1 MTTLAVPRS
10 LRTSATS
17 ACHALVDATM
27 DHRVTCLKIQGYL
40 NSTTVYRLHS
50 SHRGETDMKRRYDLE
65 PFFHGAERVI
75 PAEKAP
81 PEPGQK
87 GLEFT

>member
-17 ACHALVDATM
+17 ACHALVDAKM

-40 NSTTVYRLHS
+40 IWRELAG
-50 SHRGETDMKRRYDLE
+50 RE
-65 PFFHGAERVI
+65 
-75 PAEKAP
+75 AP
-81 PEPGQK
+81 PEPGQQ
-87 GLEFT
+87 GLEFN

>member
-1 MTTLAVPRS
+1 
-10 LRTSATS
+10 
-17 ACHALVDATM
+17 
-27 DHRVTCLKIQGYL
+27 
-40 NSTTVYRLHS
+40 
-50 SHRGETDMKRRYDLE
+50 MKRRYDLE